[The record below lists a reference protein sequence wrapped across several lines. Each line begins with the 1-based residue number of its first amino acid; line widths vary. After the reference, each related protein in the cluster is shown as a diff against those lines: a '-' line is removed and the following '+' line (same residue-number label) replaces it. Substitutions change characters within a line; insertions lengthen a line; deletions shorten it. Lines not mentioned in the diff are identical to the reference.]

1 MRNVAFFATRK
12 RVLWKDL
19 IRCPFRLAGTPPNAY
34 PYYHGSNWE
43 IAPKIQCRGAKSR
56 ATISLN
62 DLPQNTF
69 AAKHSISETEDV
81 GPAYPT
87 VVQQAWDNMRKFDK
101 CVLLTRVGGFYE
113 LYFEHAEKYGPL
125 LNIKVAQKKTA
136 AGSVP
141 MAGFPFYQLDR
152 FLKILVQDLNEF
164 VAISEE
170 FANDASGT
178 VKSGGLLFDRKVTRT
193 ITPGTLIDEKFMD
206 PYENNF
212 LLALHPPGPGESPY
226 PSEIEKIPAE
236 LAQGSVPPSLIST
249 SIGLAWLDLSTGAFS
264 TQITTIGSLASAAA
278 RIGPREIVLDDD
290 LGDGMKQSIMGILEQ
305 QRHLVTYHSASTQ
318 ALSMSSWTPMLET
331 EVPTELQPT
340 FTNEEVAA
348 GSLLLAYVKD
358 KLQGSG
364 IKLQPPI
371 RRQDGETM
379 SIDKNSMRAL
389 EILETS
395 KGGVGGGKGSLLH
408 TVRRTVTKSGTRLLR
423 NWIASPSMSLQVIN
437 ARLDIVA
444 LFLRDRA
451 LGEDVTSLL
460 RHSYD
465 SERLVQKFSLGRG
478 DADDLISLLRTI
490 EATSGIASLLETR
503 YTFSEADSETDSPDR
518 KYRQSLQNLSRRLW
532 LEEPKALA
540 ARIAYA
546 IDEDG
551 LTESHRIEETENA
564 DIVLMAQEVLQKE
577 GSPEDQAAMT
587 RLSRSKIKQRP
598 SADQEGEEV
607 DTWILRKNASPML
620 GSLHEALDGLRQ
632 NKAFLTSRLRGD
644 LDAPSLTLKC
654 TPGQGHYCHV
664 KGTKDIAAS
673 LKKYVAARNVKTTKS
688 TRSFHQSEWSSL
700 GSKIDQAKLRIKA
713 EEQRVFQLL
722 REQVVVN
729 LVKLRRNA
737 AVLDELDIG
746 CSFATLAKEQGF
758 VRPILN
764 SGLDHKIVGGR
775 HPTVKLGLEEQ
786 GRAFVSNDCSIGVE
800 ERIWLITGPNMAGKS
815 TFLRQ
820 NALISVLAQ
829 VGSFVPAEYAEI
841 GLVDQIFTRVGSADD
856 LFRDQSTFMVEMMET
871 AAILNQATAQS
882 FVIMDEIGR
891 GTTPEDGIAVG
902 FACLHHLYYKNLCRT
917 LFATHFHAL
926 ADMTKDFEHLACYCT
941 DVVERPGGSFSFV
954 HRLRKGVNRSS
965 HALKVARLAGMIL
978 WGPPILTGCRLTLSR
993 NSRSSNRDRS
1003 DCSEKF

>member
-1 MRNVAFFATRK
+1 MRNVAFSATRK
-12 RVLWKDL
+12 RLAWKALD
-19 IRCPFRLAGTPPNAY
+19 RCPYRLAGNRSNDY
-34 PYYHGSNWE
+34 PYHYGSGWG
-43 IAPKIQCRGAKSR
+43 IAPKIHYRGAISR
-56 ATISLN
+56 AILSLD

-69 AAKHSISETEDV
+69 TAERKISETEDV

-87 VVQQAWDNMRKFDK
+87 VVQQARNNMRKFDK
-101 CVLLTRVGGFYE
+101 CVLLTRVGSFYE

-170 FANDASGT
+170 FANDALGT
-178 VKSGGLLFDRKVTRT
+178 VKSGGLLFDRRVTRT

-212 LLALHPPGPGESPY
+212 LLALYPPGLSDSPY

-236 LAQGSVPPSLIST
+236 LAKGSIPPSLMST
-249 SIGLAWLDLSTGAFS
+249 SIGLAWLDLSTGSFS
-264 TQITTIGSLASAAA
+264 TQITTIGSLASAAV
-278 RIGPREIVLDDD
+278 RIGPREIVLGDD
-290 LGDGMKQSIMGILEQ
+290 LEDSMKQSMMDILEQ
-305 QRHLVTYHSASTQ
+305 QRHLVTYHSAPIHP
-318 ALSMSSWTPMLET
+318 LSMSSWTPMLES
-331 EVPTELQPT
+331 EVPIELQPS
-340 FTNEEVAA
+340 FTSEEVGA

-358 KLQGSG
+358 RLQGPG

-371 RRQDGETM
+371 RRQDKETM
-379 SIDKNSMRAL
+379 SIDKNTMRAL
-389 EILETS
+389 EILRTS
-395 KGGVGGGKGSLLH
+395 KGSRDGDKGSLLH
-408 TVRRTVTKSGTRLLR
+408 TMRRTVTKSGARLLKE
-423 NWIASPSMSLQVIN
+423 WIASPSMSLQVIN
-437 ARLDIVA
+437 ARLDIVT
-444 LFLRDRA
+444 LFIQDRA
-451 LGEDVTSLL
+451 LREDITNLL
-460 RHSYD
+460 RRSYD

-490 EATSGIASLLETR
+490 EATSGIASLLETHS
-503 YTFSEADSETDSPDR
+503 TLSEASYETESLDR
-518 KYRQSLQNLSRRLW
+518 KYRQSLQNLSCRLC
-532 LEEPKALA
+532 LEQPKALA
-540 ARIAYA
+540 ARIADA
-546 IDEDG
+546 IDEDS
-551 LTESHRIEETENA
+551 LTESHRIEETKDA
-564 DIVLMAQEVLQKE
+564 DIVSIAQEVLQKE
-577 GSPEDQAAMT
+577 GSSEDQAAMT
-587 RLSRSKIKQRP
+587 RLSRSKIKQRA
-598 SADQEGEEV
+598 STDQEGEDDDV
-607 DTWILRKNASPML
+607 WVLRKNASPIL
-620 GSLHEALDGLRQ
+620 DSLHKALDGLRL
-632 NKAFLTSRLRGD
+632 NKASLTSRLRED
-644 LDAPSLTLKC
+644 MDASSLTLRY
-654 TPGQGHYCHV
+654 TPGLGHHCHV
-664 KGTKDIAAS
+664 KGLKDVAAS
-673 LKKYVAARNVKTTKS
+673 LKKYVAARDVKSTKS
-688 TRSFHQSEWSSL
+688 TRSFHDSEWSSL
-700 GSKIDQAKLRIKA
+700 GSKIDQAKSRIKA
-713 EEQRVFQLL
+713 EEQHVFQLL

-746 CSFATLAKEQGF
+746 CSFATLAEEQGF

-764 SGLDHKIVGGR
+764 SSLDHMIIGGR

-786 GRAFVSNDCSIGVE
+786 GRAFVSNDCSVGVE

-820 NALISVLAQ
+820 NALICVLAQ
-829 VGSFVPAEYAEI
+829 VGSFVPAEHAEI

-917 LFATHFHAL
+917 LFATHFHTL
-926 ADMTKDFEHLACYCT
+926 ADMTRDFEHLACYCT
-941 DVVERPGGSFSFV
+941 DVVEGSEGSFSFV

-965 HALKVARLAGMIL
+965 HALKVARLAGMKL
-978 WGPPILTGCRLTLSR
+978 WGPTVPYG
-993 NSRSSNRDRS
+993 
-1003 DCSEKF
+1003 

>member
-1 MRNVAFFATRK
+1 MRNVAVSATRK
-12 RVLWKDL
+12 RLLWKDL
-19 IRCPFRLAGTPPNAY
+19 NRFPYRLAGTAPNAY
-34 PYYHGSNWE
+34 PYHHGSSWE
-43 IAPKIQCRGAKSR
+43 IAPKIQHRGAKSR
-56 ATISLN
+56 AIIPLN

-69 AAKHSISETEDV
+69 TAEHSITETENV

-87 VVQQAWDNMRKFDK
+87 VVQQARDNMRKFDK

-125 LNIKVAQKKTA
+125 LNIRVAQKKTA
-136 AGSVP
+136 AGFVP

-170 FANDASGT
+170 FANDAVGT
-178 VKSGGLLFDRKVTRT
+178 VKSGGLLFDRRVTRT

-212 LLALHPPGPGESPY
+212 LLALYPLEPGESLHL
-226 PSEIEKIPAE
+226 SEVEKVPVE
-236 LAQGSVPPSLIST
+236 LVQGSIPRSLLST
-249 SIGLAWLDLSTGAFS
+249 SIGLAWLDLSTGAFC

-278 RIGPREIVLDDD
+278 RIGPREIVLGEDVGDD
-290 LGDGMKQSIMGILEQ
+290 MKQSIMGILEQ
-305 QRHLVTYHSASTQ
+305 QRHLVTFHSAPTE

-331 EVPTELQPT
+331 EVSTELQPT
-340 FTNEEVAA
+340 FTKEEVAA

-358 KLQGSG
+358 RLQGSG

-371 RRQDGETM
+371 RRQAKETM
-379 SIDKNSMRAL
+379 CIDKNSMRAL

-423 NWIASPSMSLQVIN
+423 EWIASPSMSLQIIN
-437 ARLDIVA
+437 TRLDVVT
-444 LFLRDRA
+444 LLLRNRA
-451 LGEDVTSLL
+451 LREDITSLL
-460 RHSYD
+460 RRSYD

-478 DADDLISLLRTI
+478 DADDLISLRRTI
-490 EATSGIASLLETR
+490 EATIGIAILLETHS
-503 YTFSEADSETDSPDR
+503 TTSEAGSETNSLDR
-518 KYRQSLQNLSRRLW
+518 KHRQALQNLSCRLW

-540 ARIAYA
+540 ARIADA

-551 LTESHRIEETENA
+551 LTKSHRIEETENA
-564 DIVLMAQEVLQKE
+564 DIVSMAQGVLEKE
-577 GSPEDQAAMT
+577 GSSEDQAAMT
-587 RLSRSKIKQRP
+587 RLSRSKAKQKP
-598 SADQEGEEV
+598 SADQEGEEEDAWV
-607 DTWILRKNASPML
+607 LRKDASPML
-620 GSLHEALDGLRQ
+620 ESLHKALDGLRQ
-632 NKAFLTSRLRGD
+632 NKASLTSRLREE
-644 LDAPSLTLKC
+644 LKAPSLVLRC
-654 TPGQGHYCHV
+654 TPGLGNYCHV
-664 KGTKDIAAS
+664 KGPKDVAAS
-673 LKKYVAARNVKTTKS
+673 LKKYVAARDVKSTKS
-688 TRSFHQSEWSSL
+688 TRSFYDFDWSSL

-737 AVLDELDIG
+737 AVLDELDIS
-746 CSFATLAKEQGF
+746 CSFATLAEEQGF
-758 VRPILN
+758 VRPVLN
-764 SGLDHKIVGGR
+764 SGLDHKIIGGR

-786 GRAFVSNDCSIGVE
+786 GRTFVSNDCSVGVK

-829 VGSFVPAEYAEI
+829 VGSFVPAEIAEI

-856 LFRDQSTFMVEMMET
+856 LFRNQSTFMVEMMET

-902 FACLHHLYYKNLCRT
+902 FACLHHLYYRNLCRT

-941 DVVERPGGSFSFV
+941 DVVEGPGGSFSFV

-965 HALKVARLAGMIL
+965 HALKVARLAGMKL
-978 WGPPILTGCRLTLSR
+978 WGPAILNG
-993 NSRSSNRDRS
+993 
-1003 DCSEKF
+1003 